1 MNSSEASQTARTGR
15 QCGLTS
21 QGTVYHT
28 SSDVYCWLFFI
39 TVISIITRPITTV
52 LNALIIVAVKTKNQ
66 VRTKSNIAL
75 ACLSST
81 DAVYGSDRSA
91 FFFIFW
97 LIVELQ
103 GNTSGSYCV
112 LISFSRAS
120 FRLLG
125 ITSLLHLAKVNAV
138 EQYIAVKH
146 SLCYE
151 ITVTEARLSGVSSLL
166 WTITLLSTFLTN
178 NNKYVRFDFGLTF
191 LCVASIFSC
200 QIVLF
205 YETRRHKKKIAG
217 QQVSVEAREKFLREK
232 NALKLTTTIFF
243 CLTICYLPII
253 ISRMF
258 ISTFVISSV
267 NSAYFVHFTGVL
279 FVISN
284 SLLNPIIHCVRMKQF
299 QLALKESNQYLT
311 KAIYRLEIWIKSKI
325 FFSADETSFQL
336 IIRNEKKGKSSNTRL
351 ELFYFVLLGK
361 QWSEKYRKFFILLS
375 FA

>member
-1 MNSSEASQTARTGR
+1 MLWLSGLSYIFVGCPWWSLTDGEDRSRMWTDLARNCLSYILGR
-15 QCGLTS
+15 LLLAFLHHSHQ
-21 QGTVYHT
+21 YPHT
-28 SSDVYCWLFFI
+28 SYHNCK
-39 TVISIITRPITTV
+39 

-81 DAVYGSDRSA
+81 DAVYGKWSVCL
-91 FFFIFW
+91 FFIFW

-125 ITSLLHLAKVNAV
+125 ITSLLHLAKLNAV

-200 QIVLF
+200 QVVLF

-232 NALKLTTTIFF
+232 NAL
-243 CLTICYLPII
+243 
-253 ISRMF
+253 
-258 ISTFVISSV
+258 
-267 NSAYFVHFTGVL
+267 N
-279 FVISN
+279 
-284 SLLNPIIHCVRMKQF
+284 
-299 QLALKESNQYLT
+299 
-311 KAIYRLEIWIKSKI
+311 
-325 FFSADETSFQL
+325 
-336 IIRNEKKGKSSNTRL
+336 
-351 ELFYFVLLGK
+351 
-361 QWSEKYRKFFILLS
+361 
-375 FA
+375 

>member
-1 MNSSEASQTARTGR
+1 MEVI
-15 QCGLTS
+15 GL
-21 QGTVYHT
+21 
-28 SSDVYCWLFFI
+28 
-39 TVISIITRPITTV
+39 P
-52 LNALIIVAVKTKNQ
+52 
-66 VRTKSNIAL
+66 
-75 ACLSST
+75 
-81 DAVYGSDRSA
+81 

-103 GNTSGSYCV
+103 GNTFGSYCV

-120 FRLLG
+120 FRCLG

-217 QQVSVEAREKFLREK
+217 EQVSGEAREKFLREK
-232 NALKLTTTIFF
+232 NTLKLTTTIFF

-267 NSAYFVHFTGVL
+267 NSAYFVHFTGVF

-284 SLLNPIIHCVRMKQF
+284 SLP
-299 QLALKESNQYLT
+299 
-311 KAIYRLEIWIKSKI
+311 
-325 FFSADETSFQL
+325 
-336 IIRNEKKGKSSNTRL
+336 
-351 ELFYFVLLGK
+351 
-361 QWSEKYRKFFILLS
+361 
-375 FA
+375 